1 MTDHGL
7 KDRKTTQRVDNPEG
21 FLRDERGSFIIFGIA
36 VFMLMCLAGGI
47 AVDTMRYETHR
58 VHVQGT
64 LDRAILAAASLD
76 QDLDPEEVVLDY
88 FTKAGLGHVISQ
100 DDIDVFENQT
110 NGEVADDVVLESVNG
125 DATGLPFADGSFD
138 RIIASEVMEHIDDD
152 EAALAE
158 LARVLRP
165 GGVLAVTIPA
175 RLPERICWALSSD
188 YHAPA
193 QVGGHVRIYGR
204 HELRDKMAAAGL
216 EGLGS
221 HRAHALHSP
230 YWWLRCAV
238 GPNRPIEESRLVS
251 LYHRLLTWDI
261 VKAPRTTRIAER
273 ILTPV
278 LGKSL
283 VVYARKPGGILPAAP
298 SPDRTE
304 VAGVA
309 A

>member
-1 MTDHGL
+1 VLTADYERLGL
-7 KDRKTTQRVDNPEG
+7 RPGE
-21 FLRDERGSFIIFGIA
+21 L
-36 VFMLMCLAGGI
+36 
-47 AVDTMRYETHR
+47 
-58 VHVQGT
+58 
-64 LDRAILAAASLD
+64 
-76 QDLDPEEVVLDY
+76 VLDLGCGFGRHAY
-88 FTKAGLGHVISQ
+88 EALRRGAHVVACDLGLDELRKVLSIGAVMRA
-100 DDIDVFENQT
+100 D
-110 NGEVADDVVLESVNG
+110 GEVADDVVLESVNG

-152 EAALAE
+152 EGALAE

-204 HELRDKMAAAGL
+204 HELQDKMAVAGL
-216 EGLGS
+216 EAIGA

-283 VVYARKPGGILPAAP
+283 VVYARKPGGTVSAGP
-298 SPDRTE
+298 SPDRRE